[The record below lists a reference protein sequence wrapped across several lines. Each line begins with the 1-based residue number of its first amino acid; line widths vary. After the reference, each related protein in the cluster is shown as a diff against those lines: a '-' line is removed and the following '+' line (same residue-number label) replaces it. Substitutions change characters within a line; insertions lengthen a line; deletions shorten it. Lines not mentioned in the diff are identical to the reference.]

1 MPAPL
6 PFDELKTKVASGEVD
21 TVVAAQVDMQGR
33 LMGKRFHAEHFVGS
47 AWKETHS
54 CNYLLA
60 TDLEM
65 FTVEGYRATSWAKG
79 YGDYVMRPD
88 PATLRLT
95 PWLPGTALVL
105 CDVLDH
111 HTHEEVPHA
120 PRTMLKRQVA
130 RLAERGFRATAATEL
145 EFFLFRQS
153 FGEAHDR
160 GHAGLQTF
168 SAYNEDYAILQTTK
182 EEGLMRA
189 MRNGLVGAGIPVEN
203 TKGEADAGQIEI
215 NVAYADALTMADRHA
230 IIKNAAKE
238 MAYAAGHAVTFM
250 AKWDTQR
257 AGNSSHIHLSLQGE
271 AGPAF
276 YQEGVEATMSATM
289 RAFLAGAL
297 HRARE
302 ITLFLAP
309 YVNSYKRFAEG
320 TFAPTKIVWSMD
332 NRTAGFRVVGEGTR
346 GVRLECRIGG
356 ADLNAHLALA
366 ALIAAGLDGLVNERE
381 LEPAFT
387 GDAYAADVPEVPRT
401 LREAVAAA
409 EGSAF
414 LREAFGEA
422 VIEHYLHAAR
432 WEQREADRNVT
443 DYERRRGFERA

>member
-1 MPAPL
+1 
-6 PFDELKTKVASGEVD
+6 
-21 TVVAAQVDMQGR
+21 
-33 LMGKRFHAEHFVGS
+33 
-47 AWKETHS
+47 
-54 CNYLLA
+54 
-60 TDLEM
+60 
-65 FTVEGYRATSWAKG
+65 
-79 YGDYVMRPD
+79 
-88 PATLRLT
+88 
-95 PWLPGTALVL
+95 
-105 CDVLDH
+105 
-111 HTHEEVPHA
+111 
-120 PRTMLKRQVA
+120 
-130 RLAERGFRATAATEL
+130 
-145 EFFLFRQS
+145 
-153 FGEAHDR
+153 
-160 GHAGLQTF
+160 
-168 SAYNEDYAILQTTK
+168 
-182 EEGLMRA
+182 
-189 MRNGLVGAGIPVEN
+189 
-203 TKGEADAGQIEI
+203 
-215 NVAYADALTMADRHA
+215 MADRHA

-250 AKWDTQR
+250 AKWTRSAPATPRTSTCRCR
-257 AGNSSHIHLSLQGE
+257 ARP
-271 AGPAF
+271 GPAF

-366 ALIAAGLDGLVNERE
+366 ALIAAGLDGLANERE

-387 GDAYAADVPEVPRT
+387 RRCLRRRRAGGAAN
-401 LREAVAAA
+401 AARGRRGCRGVDLLCA
-409 EGSAF
+409 RRSARKWSSTTF
-414 LREAFGEA
+414 TPP
-422 VIEHYLHAAR
+422 R

>member
-1 MPAPL
+1 
-6 PFDELKTKVASGEVD
+6 
-21 TVVAAQVDMQGR
+21 
-33 LMGKRFHAEHFVGS
+33 MGKRFHAEHFVRS

-88 PATLRLT
+88 LATLRLT

-203 TKGEADAGQIEI
+203 TKGEADAGQIE
-215 NVAYADALTMADRHA
+215 T
-230 IIKNAAKE
+230 
-238 MAYAAGHAVTFM
+238 T
-250 AKWDTQR
+250 
-257 AGNSSHIHLSLQGE
+257 S
-271 AGPAF
+271 
-276 YQEGVEATMSATM
+276 
-289 RAFLAGAL
+289 
-297 HRARE
+297 
-302 ITLFLAP
+302 
-309 YVNSYKRFAEG
+309 
-320 TFAPTKIVWSMD
+320 PTP
-332 NRTAGFRVVGEGTR
+332 TR
-346 GVRLECRIGG
+346 
-356 ADLNAHLALA
+356 
-366 ALIAAGLDGLVNERE
+366 
-381 LEPAFT
+381 
-387 GDAYAADVPEVPRT
+387 
-401 LREAVAAA
+401 
-409 EGSAF
+409 
-414 LREAFGEA
+414 
-422 VIEHYLHAAR
+422 
-432 WEQREADRNVT
+432 
-443 DYERRRGFERA
+443 